1 MQQKIEMTGVI
12 KKITLLFFVNVIF
25 INLMVAQNN
34 KGIHFQAVARN
45 ENGIIIPNK
54 QITIRISLLSDPA
67 LGIVVYQEIKSIR
80 TNMLGLFFVDIG
92 SDEIG
97 KVVTIGKFD
106 QIKWSTSSYYLQV
119 ELDPNNSLSFL
130 NAGLEKMNYVPFA
143 FYAEKANMVESIV
156 PIELGGTGVGDLKEL
171 KKILSVEKI
180 NNTPD
185 STKPVSI
192 PMNIA
197 LNEKLNKVDTIKM
210 SNRINLKLNASDT
223 NLIFSK
229 INSITKIDTNS
240 LSNRI
245 NSKINTGAINA
256 NDIIGGLG
264 YVPVKSIYGI
274 FYDSTKQITT
284 VSTATAVKINFQQ
297 LANKINITNNN
308 VGNPT
313 RITVSDMGVFQ
324 INYQLQFLKPDA
336 GMDEVNIW
344 IRRNGSAYANT
355 NSTYTIQ
362 GGGVKNIFTGNY
374 AIELGTNDYIE
385 LFFSVKN
392 INTILYGSQATSVT
406 PSRPATP
413 SAYISIYSIK

>member
-1 MQQKIEMTGVI
+1 MTGVI
-12 KKITLLFFVNVIF
+12 KKIILLLFVNVIF

-54 QITIRISLLSDPA
+54 QITIRISLLSDDA

-92 SDEIG
+92 SDELG

-106 QIKWSTSSYYLQV
+106 QIKWSSNTYYLQV
-119 ELDPNNSLSFL
+119 EIDPNNSLSFL
-130 NAGLEKMNYVPFA
+130 SAGLEKINYVPFA
-143 FYAEKANMVESIV
+143 FYAEKAKMIEGVV

-171 KKILSVEKI
+171 KKILSVDKI

-185 STKPVSI
+185 STKPISM
-192 PMNIA
+192 PMLIA
-197 LNEKLNKVDTIKM
+197 LNEKLNKADTIKM

-229 INSITKIDTNS
+229 INSIIKIDTNS

-245 NSKINTGAINA
+245 NSKINTGNINA

-274 FYDSTKQITT
+274 FYDTAKQITT
-284 VSTATAVKINFQQ
+284 ISTATAVKINFQQ
-297 LANKINITNNN
+297 LANNINITNNN

-313 RITVSDMGVFQ
+313 RIAVSDMGVFQ
-324 INYQLQFLKPDA
+324 INYQLQFL
-336 GMDEVNIW
+336 
-344 IRRNGSAYANT
+344 
-355 NSTYTIQ
+355 
-362 GGGVKNIFTGNY
+362 NY
-374 AIELGTNDYIE
+374 YHL
-385 LFFSVKN
+385 LKM
-392 INTILYGSQATSVT
+392 TILFAAIALIHFDIEHLHIGLYQQ
-406 PSRPATP
+406 
-413 SAYISIYSIK
+413 